1 MQTAFKTTL
10 NCGACVNKV
19 TPGLN
24 RVVGLE
30 NWSVDTNDPAKRLTV
45 STSDAAVLDEIV
57 AAVRQAG
64 FDAIPIDNPGSV
76 DMGQRKASSGMP
88 LVSGISGLPVGGSEG
103 GREGDRDTTSPLA
116 PLSLATYWPLILV
129 LLYIV
134 GGTVLLQWDS
144 PRWSWHQA
152 MSSFM
157 GLFFVGFAFF
167 KLLNVSKF
175 ATAFA
180 SYDLIAARSAAYG
193 LSYPFIELGLG
204 LAYLF
209 GTFPTAT
216 NLATILL
223 MGIGLIGVVRAVRSR
238 RAIRCACLG
247 TAFNL
252 PMSSVT
258 IIENASMVLMAAGM
272 LLWPH

>member
-1 MQTAFKTTL
+1 MQTSFKTTL
-10 NCGACVNKV
+10 NCGACVSKV

-24 RVVGLE
+24 GITGLA
-30 NWSVDTNDPAKRLTV
+30 NWSVDTSDPDKRLTV
-45 STSDAAVLDEIV
+45 SISDSAVVAEIV
-57 AAVRQAG
+57 AVVRRAG
-64 FDAIPIDNPGSV
+64 FDAIPQDQPRSAERGEPSV
-76 DMGQRKASSGMP
+76 TGGQP
-88 LVSGISGLPVGGSEG
+88 IVSGISGLPVG
-103 GREGDRDTTSPLA
+103 RNDTATPL
-116 PLSLATYWPLILV
+116 PPVSLATYWPLLLV
-129 LLYIV
+129 LLYIL

-144 PRWSWHQA
+144 PQWSWHQA
-152 MSSFM
+152 MNSFM

-180 SYDLIAARSAAYG
+180 SYDLIAARSTGYG
-193 LSYPFIELGLG
+193 LAYPFIELGLG

-209 GTFPTAT
+209 GRFPTAT

-238 RAIRCACLG
+238 RAIQCACLG

-258 IIENASMVLMAAGM
+258 IIENSSMVLMAAAM
-272 LLWPH
+272 LFWRH

>member
-1 MQTAFKTTL
+1 MRTTFKTTL
-10 NCGACVNKV
+10 NCGACVSKV

-24 RVVGLE
+24 RIAGLD
-30 NWSVDTNDPAKRLTV
+30 NWSVDTDDPAKRLTV

-64 FDAIPIDNPGSV
+64 FDAIPIDDADSG
-76 DMGQRKASSGMP
+76 DMGGRKASPGTP
-88 LVSGISGLPVGGSEG
+88 LVSGISGLPVGG
-103 GREGDRDTTSPLA
+103 RDAANRLP
-116 PLSLATYWPLILV
+116 PISLATYWPLLLV
-129 LLYIV
+129 LLYIL

-152 MSSFM
+152 MNSFM

-193 LSYPFIELGLG
+193 RSYPFIELGLG

-209 GTFPTAT
+209 GKFPTAT
-216 NLATILL
+216 NLTTILL

-238 RAIRCACLG
+238 RAIQCACLG

-258 IIENASMVLMAAGM
+258 IIENATMVLMAAAM
-272 LLWPH
+272 LLWPR

>member
-1 MQTAFKTTL
+1 MQTSFKTTL
-10 NCGACVNKV
+10 NCGACVSKV
-19 TPGLN
+19 TPGLK
-24 RVVGLE
+24 RIAGLE
-30 NWSVDTNDPAKRLTV
+30 NWSVDTNDPDKRLTV
-45 STSDAAVLDEIV
+45 SISDSAVVAEIV
-57 AAVRQAG
+57 AVVRQAG
-64 FDAIPIDNPGSV
+64 FDAIPHDQP
-76 DMGQRKASSGMP
+76 SSGERFERNAAGDKP
-88 LVSGISGLPVGGSEG
+88 IVSGISGPPVGG
-103 GREGDRDTTSPLA
+103 RDTASPL
-116 PLSLATYWPLILV
+116 PPVSLATYWPLFLV
-129 LLYIV
+129 LLYIL

-180 SYDLIAARSAAYG
+180 SYDLIAARSTGYG
-193 LSYPFIELGLG
+193 LAYPFIELGLG

-209 GTFPTAT
+209 GKFPIAT

-223 MGIGLIGVVRAVRSR
+223 MGIGLIGVVRAVRGR
-238 RAIRCACLG
+238 RAIQCACLG

-258 IIENASMVLMAAGM
+258 IIENSSMVLMAAAM
-272 LLWPH
+272 LFWPH